1 MKAKGLLFIL
11 STLICWFGISASN
24 KNEVTPLFD
33 GNKLVTLNEVQGK
46 LLDSVITLLIENDSI
61 VIIPHELNYMM
72 GDTTQVSYIA
82 YPDWSTAYFKKKG
95 KKDYYLYVPTYAE
108 TPQGIISSE
117 IFVEFE
123 KEDRINCFVETIL
136 PIDNEM
142 EMNTMY
148 IASSIQGEFL
158 RSKAYKKRD
167 IRAHKLGINQKYF
180 ENERRARRDYSLSD
194 SNMSPIN
201 RATKKNYDS
210 TDMDK
215 INKHNWT
222 RINSW
227 LNTKW

>member
-1 MKAKGLLFIL
+1 M
-11 STLICWFGISASN
+11 
-24 KNEVTPLFD
+24 
-33 GNKLVTLNEVQGK
+33 
-46 LLDSVITLLIENDSI
+46 
-61 VIIPHELNYMM
+61 
-72 GDTTQVSYIA
+72 
-82 YPDWSTAYFKKKG
+82 
-95 KKDYYLYVPTYAE
+95 PTYAE
-108 TPQGIISSE
+108 KPQGIISSE